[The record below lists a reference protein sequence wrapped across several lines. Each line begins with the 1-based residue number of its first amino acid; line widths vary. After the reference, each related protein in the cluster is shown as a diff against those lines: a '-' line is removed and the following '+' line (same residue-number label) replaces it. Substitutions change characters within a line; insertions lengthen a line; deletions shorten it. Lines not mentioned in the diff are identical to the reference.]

1 MRQNFFNF
9 VPYNFFSPLS
19 SIDKEIYSNILFL
32 IYQKSQFR
40 NSYTFTKEELLDLI
54 EEFFLENNNQ
64 ELQETDE
71 KQTNPRDKATYIFRK
86 LKSCGWIDTEYGE
99 NGQILINLEDYAIA
113 LINTYINFNTNN
125 NFELSSHV
133 YSIYQSMKNLEI
145 EQAYLT
151 LTDIEQR
158 GKNLINRLKSLN
170 SNIKKYIK
178 KVTKLE
184 NTTES
189 NQINQILT
197 DLLGEYKENIIDK
210 AYYYMKTNDNPIK
223 YKREFLDLCETRRTP
238 IEKQIITKQIMTKD
252 NITLEEA
259 EEKYDK
265 ILDFLEN
272 IFDTVI
278 KLMEEID
285 RKNTKYINTAI
296 GRIKIIL
303 NNDSNIE
310 GLLLSI
316 LKNHH
321 QLSPTD
327 LNINLTNIKSLNQ
340 NSLYTPRKQYQVK
353 NNAFL
358 QEETIPKEVDA
369 LFKQQLEKNIKFS
382 KPNIEK
388 YITSKLAKKEKLT
401 VNDFDLTNKD
411 EFITLLLIFIFSDE
425 LNNKYKVKWGEEEQ
439 LGNILLPKFIIERND
454 TNDK

>member
-1 MRQNFFNF
+1 MNFFNF

-19 SIDKEIYSNILFL
+19 SIDREIYSNILFL

-64 ELQETDE
+64 DLQETNE

-223 YKREFLDLCETRRTP
+223 YKREFLNLCEIRRTP
-238 IEKQIITKQIMTKD
+238 VERQIITKQIMTKD

-285 RKNTKYINTAI
+285 RKNTKYINNAI

-340 NSLYTPRKQYQVK
+340 NSLYTPRKQYQIK
-353 NNAFL
+353 NTAFIP
-358 QEETIPKEVDA
+358 EETISKEVDA

-388 YITSKLAKKEKLT
+388 YITSKLAKKENLT

-439 LGNILLPKFIIERND
+439 LGNILLPKFIIERNE
-454 TNDK
+454 KLW

>member
-1 MRQNFFNF
+1 
-9 VPYNFFSPLS
+9 
-19 SIDKEIYSNILFL
+19 
-32 IYQKSQFR
+32 
-40 NSYTFTKEELLDLI
+40 
-54 EEFFLENNNQ
+54 
-64 ELQETDE
+64 
-71 KQTNPRDKATYIFRK
+71 
-86 LKSCGWIDTEYGE
+86 
-99 NGQILINLEDYAIA
+99 
-113 LINTYINFNTNN
+113 
-125 NFELSSHV
+125 
-133 YSIYQSMKNLEI
+133 
-145 EQAYLT
+145 
-151 LTDIEQR
+151 
-158 GKNLINRLKSLN
+158 
-170 SNIKKYIK
+170 
-178 KVTKLE
+178 
-184 NTTES
+184 
-189 NQINQILT
+189 
-197 DLLGEYKENIIDK
+197 
-210 AYYYMKTNDNPIK
+210 MKTNDNPIK
-223 YKREFLDLCETRRTP
+223 YKREFLNLCEIRRTP
-238 IEKQIITKQIMTKD
+238 VERQIITKQIMTKD

-285 RKNTKYINTAI
+285 RKNTKYINVAI

-340 NSLYTPRKQYQVK
+340 NSLYTPRKQYQIK
-353 NNAFL
+353 NTAFFS
-358 QEETIPKEVDA
+358 EETIPNEVDA

-454 TNDK
+454 KL

>member
-1 MRQNFFNF
+1 MNFFNF

-19 SIDKEIYSNILFL
+19 SIDREIYSNILFL

-54 EEFFLENNNQ
+54 EEFFIENNNQ
-64 ELQETDE
+64 DLQETDE

-223 YKREFLDLCETRRTP
+223 YKREFLNLCEIRRTP

-327 LNINLTNIKSLNQ
+327 LNINLTNIKSLSQ
-340 NSLYTPRKQYQVK
+340 NSLYTPRKQYQIK

-388 YITSKLAKKEKLT
+388 YITSKLAEKEKLT

>member
-1 MRQNFFNF
+1 MNFFNF

-19 SIDKEIYSNILFL
+19 SIDREIYSNILFL

-133 YSIYQSMKNLEI
+133 YSIYQSMKNLELD
-145 EQAYLT
+145 QAYLT

-158 GKNLINRLKSLN
+158 GRNLINRLKSLN

-223 YKREFLDLCETRRTP
+223 YKREFLNLCEIRRTP
-238 IEKQIITKQIMTKD
+238 IERQIITKQIMTKD

-285 RKNTKYINTAI
+285 RKNTKYINVAI

-358 QEETIPKEVDA
+358 LEETIPKEVDA

>member
-1 MRQNFFNF
+1 MRLNFFNF

-40 NSYTFTKEELLDLI
+40 NSYTFTKEELLDLV

-64 ELQETDE
+64 DLQETEDL
-71 KQTNPRDKATYIFRK
+71 QTNPRDKATYIFRK

-145 EQAYLT
+145 DQAYLT

-223 YKREFLDLCETRRTP
+223 YKREFLNLCEIRKTP
-238 IEKQIITKQIMTKD
+238 IERQIITKQIMTKD
-252 NITLEEA
+252 NISIEEA

-285 RKNTKYINTAI
+285 RKNTKYINVAI
-296 GRIKIIL
+296 GRIKLIL

-310 GLLLSI
+310 GLLISI

-340 NSLYTPRKQYQVK
+340 NSLYTSRKQYQIK
-353 NNAFL
+353 NTAFIP
-358 QEETIPKEVDA
+358 EETIPKEVEA

-382 KPNIEK
+382 KLNIEK

-425 LNNKYKVKWGEEEQ
+425 LNNRYKVKWCEEEQ
-439 LGNILLPKFIIERND
+439 LGNILLPKFIIERTDN
-454 TNDK
+454 NVK

>member
-1 MRQNFFNF
+1 MNFFNF
-9 VPYNFFSPLS
+9 VPFNFFSPLS

-64 ELQETDE
+64 DLQETDE

-133 YSIYQSMKNLEI
+133 YSIYQSMKTLELD
-145 EQAYLT
+145 QAYLT

-158 GKNLINRLKSLN
+158 GRNLINRLKSLN

-223 YKREFLDLCETRRTP
+223 YKREFLNLCETRRTP

-316 LKNHH
+316 LKNHQ

-340 NSLYTPRKQYQVK
+340 NSLYTPRKQYQIK
-353 NNAFL
+353 NSAFL
-358 QEETIPKEVDA
+358 LEETIPKEVDA

-388 YITSKLAKKEKLT
+388 YITSKLAEKEKLT
-401 VNDFDLTNKD
+401 ANDFDLTNKD

>member
-1 MRQNFFNF
+1 MNFFNF

-19 SIDKEIYSNILFL
+19 SIDREIYSNILFL

-54 EEFFLENNNQ
+54 EEFFIENNNQ
-64 ELQETDE
+64 DLQETDE

-158 GKNLINRLKSLN
+158 GRNLINRLKSLN

-223 YKREFLDLCETRRTP
+223 YKREFLSLCEIRRTP
-238 IEKQIITKQIMTKD
+238 IERQIITKQIMTKD

-358 QEETIPKEVDA
+358 LEETIPKEVDA

-388 YITSKLAKKEKLT
+388 YITSKLAEKEKLT

-454 TNDK
+454 NNDK

>member
-1 MRQNFFNF
+1 MRQYFFNF

-64 ELQETDE
+64 DLQETNE

-158 GKNLINRLKSLN
+158 GRNLINRLKSLN

-223 YKREFLDLCETRRTP
+223 YKREFLNLCETRRTP
-238 IEKQIITKQIMTKD
+238 IERQIITKQIMTKD

-358 QEETIPKEVDA
+358 LEETIPKEVDA

-388 YITSKLAKKEKLT
+388 YITSKLAEKEKLT

>member
-1 MRQNFFNF
+1 MNFFNF

-19 SIDKEIYSNILFL
+19 SIDREIYSNILFL

-64 ELQETDE
+64 DLQETDE

-223 YKREFLDLCETRRTP
+223 YKREFLNFCETRRTP

-316 LKNHH
+316 LKNYY

-327 LNINLTNIKSLNQ
+327 LNINLTNIKTLNQ

-358 QEETIPKEVDA
+358 QEEIIPKEVDA

-388 YITSKLAKKEKLT
+388 YITSKLAEKEKLT

-425 LNNKYKVKWGEEEQ
+425 LNNKYKVKWDEEEQ

>member
-1 MRQNFFNF
+1 MNFFNF

-19 SIDKEIYSNILFL
+19 SIDREIYSNILFL

-64 ELQETDE
+64 ELQETDD

-133 YSIYQSMKNLEI
+133 YSIYQSMKNLELD
-145 EQAYLT
+145 QAYLT

-158 GKNLINRLKSLN
+158 GRNLINRLKSLN

-223 YKREFLDLCETRRTP
+223 YKREFLSLCEIRRTP
-238 IEKQIITKQIMTKD
+238 IEKQIITKQIKTKD

-327 LNINLTNIKSLNQ
+327 LNLNLTNIKSLNQ

-358 QEETIPKEVDA
+358 LEEPIPKEVDA
-369 LFKQQLEKNIKFS
+369 LFKQQLEKNIKFY

-388 YITSKLAKKEKLT
+388 YINSKLAEKEKLT

-439 LGNILLPKFIIERND
+439 LGNILLPRFIIERND

>member
-1 MRQNFFNF
+1 MQKSFFNY

-32 IYQKSQFR
+32 IYQKSQFK

-54 EEFFLENNNQ
+54 EEFFLDHNNQ
-64 ELQETDE
+64 DLQETKE
-71 KQTNPRDKATYIFRK
+71 LQTNPRDKATYIYRK

-99 NGQILINLEDYAIA
+99 NNQILINLEDYAIA
-113 LINTYINFNTNN
+113 LINTFTNFNTDN

-133 YSIYQSMKNLEI
+133 YGIYQSMKNLELD
-145 EQAYLT
+145 QAYLT

-170 SNIKKYIK
+170 SNIKKYLK
-178 KVTKLE
+178 KVTKI
-184 NTTES
+184 ES
-189 NQINQILT
+189 TAETDQINQILT

-223 YKREFLDLCETRRTP
+223 YKREFLKLCQERKTP
-238 IEKQIITKQIMTKD
+238 IERQIITNQIMLKD
-252 NITLEEA
+252 NISIEEA
-259 EEKYDK
+259 NEKYDN

-285 RKNTKYINTAI
+285 RKNTKYINVAI

-321 QLSPTD
+321 QLSTTD
-327 LNINLTNIKSLNQ
+327 LNINLTTIKTINQ
-340 NSLYTPRKQYQVK
+340 NSLYTPRTKYQTK
-353 NNAFL
+353 NTCFTPEL
-358 QEETIPKEVDA
+358 PMPSTIDET
-369 LFKQQLEKNIKFS
+369 FKQQLEKNIKFS

-388 YITSKLAKKEKLT
+388 YITTKLAKKEKLDVT
-401 VNDFDLTNKD
+401 DFDLTNQD

-425 LNNKYKVKWGEEEQ
+425 LNNKYKVTWGREEQ
-439 LGNILLPKFIIERND
+439 QGNILLPKFIIERTDND
-454 TNDK
+454 AK